1 MTSKKNFSLFL
12 LRIEILPWIN
22 VSSPLILFGLYY
34 GFVATLPIGLPQI
47 LLVRTFLLG
56 KDSNARLAIGT
67 SIVGQLVIILSV
79 YYLHLYVML
88 VKPHA
93 ITLLVLPYMLF
104 YWHRLL
110 CHRLQKEKR
119 PIIHY
124 HFRRAKIVRKSDDTQ
139 FVYEGRTLTFLDII
153 ILSLFNPV
161 LLPSPVLARLAKL
174 FTFRYSNKFLFV
186 ISSLYGWW
194 LGSSIFPG
202 ILAKFISVLKP
213 DSDTDN
219 RLSYLVR
226 ILFARTSRI
235 IYIALCLL
243 YLGRAPVPLFDN
255 RIYSNFEKKEA
266 KKLSWL
272 KKWPTILFDY
282 RKWVR
287 PFRYVE
293 EDLFYF
299 KAMTPI
305 KTEMSQYFFDTCVSD
320 GRQRISF
327 TSSPSLSIF
336 EINFKEYFNL
346 SDIPSS
352 FEDLCQKEWIDT
364 EKRGKDYLNNELT
377 NRIRALDKGSSIE
390 KVIEKKNKLC
400 DHGNDIFL
408 KGFDPL
414 LNRQLREGVA
424 IPKSPCILTDDY
436 SLWWKLQYAWQ
447 TDDLSSGNFTGVKE
461 NLSFPLIAEILQIF
475 KEPQLREIKKEKPLF
490 LKLINNAFD
499 LMNSFSGIRSLRIKS
514 IDFIRKK
521 NKKFIFVK
529 SFATQPDFRR
539 NLILGSI
546 RARRRKALLQE
557 SLQLKMHSPFFLRIL
572 KKTTFSSPGII
583 GVNVKPTFAHPE
595 KKMKGL
601 ISFLSKK
608 AFAVKVV
615 TKANRLAT
623 ANSFDFPL
631 AHWARGLFL
640 ISQLYFRKYI
650 VLPILIIFKTISYL
664 LLFQT
669 QEWTEDWNDWNKE
682 FFIGCT
688 YDGTEVSVNKLPFSW
703 HRDGLQIKIINPS
716 HLKWRDPGF
725 ETNSYSLAK
734 NQIAKNKKI
743 DYGFLTALGFQTY
756 LPFGS
761 RKKNPSFFKPLIGG
775 LKKRWKINILLEKI
789 TEIFNNFFPLK
800 KESNIY
806 KKDITILD
814 TQPNKTTSNNI
825 SSLEPDNEHR
835 TNFGTS
841 SKIIDE
847 LPIGITTKC
856 NENFSPAI
864 PDQSGYKARTN
875 IEELRDFIAPES
887 NQIAGITG
895 QTTHSNE
902 LEININ
908 SKEKNGVYPGN
919 EKELRSRK
927 ISIQNHQIIVNFHRR
942 SMELI
947 EQWIYLIKILLKE
960 MNRNFV
966 VLLHLIW
973 FKIQLRM
980 GLTRDLSTIYKK
992 IIFFISWS
1000 KTKYN
1005 KFFNKD
1011 LIISSKE
1018 MEYFKV
1024 HPSQNTGLISQAYVF
1039 HKIWQMR
1046 TMNNSYPVES
1056 LRHRISNLFIEKNI
1070 EAFSNEKGILGYR
1083 KLRDLEEKDWKK
1095 WLQCFHRC
1103 NVPLRIWRKIAPR
1116 RWRDKVT
1123 EHWQIE
1129 NSFSDNFDRYKSL
1142 RSYKKRIYSK
1152 LIADLKETGKL
1163 NERYKYNVLSYSY
1176 LASIKDSD
1184 IERFSM
1190 WQDEKK
1196 EIVFNDRIQKIRKYK
1211 LVNDRKNSEYK
1222 KIDRKK
1228 NIHLNSN
1235 LYSWLYPEILKKF
1248 NIIEMYEFL
1257 TTCDFSFIHEPKRSL
1272 LRKDKDDYA
1281 KKRSLERRES
1291 HKYIERWNLKSEQ
1304 IAEKTEIAGN
1314 TTNLLNIIKFGVNSA
1329 EGVNFR
1335 FLYEKILK
1343 NIVLFYNY
1351 TCMDGTN
1358 KIFKDLGHR
1367 LPEVLYD
1374 EILMYKM
1381 ISIILNFKSRFRRIS
1396 DFIHESILR
1405 VKVIENKEKIII
1417 SDSFNLEDILPSK
1430 RRIQLGIWN
1439 SLYLKENGNQGADFN
1454 SCSGENRRNYE
1465 EPIKEDRKFNANE
1478 TQMIK
1483 RSLWSSYRLED
1494 LGCMNRFWFNTND
1507 GSRFAMSRICMYP
1520 SKNG

>member
-1 MTSKKNFSLFL
+1 MTSKKPFSLFL

-47 LLVRTFLLG
+47 LLVRTLLLG
-56 KDSNARLAIGT
+56 KDSNAKLVVGT

-93 ITLLVLPYMLF
+93 VILLVLPYMLF
-104 YWHRLL
+104 YWYRLL
-110 CHRLQKEKR
+110 CRRLQKEKR
-119 PIIHY
+119 PIMHY
-124 HFRRAKIVRKSDDTQ
+124 HFMRAKIVRKDDFQ
-139 FVYEGRTLTFLDII
+139 FIYEGRTLTFLDII

-161 LLPSPVLARLAKL
+161 LLPSPVLTRLAKL

-194 LGSSIFPG
+194 LGGSIFPG

-219 RLSYLVR
+219 RLSYLVK

-255 RIYSNFEKKEA
+255 RIYSNFEKKEV

-272 KKWPTILFDY
+272 KKLPTILFDY

-293 EDLFYF
+293 EDFFYF
-299 KAMTPI
+299 NAMTLI
-305 KTEMSQYFFDTCVSD
+305 KTEMSQYFFDACVSD

-336 EINFKEYFNL
+336 ERSFKENFK
-346 SDIPSS
+346 S
-352 FEDLCQKEWIDT
+352 FEDLRQKEWIDT
-364 EKRGKDYLNNELT
+364 ENRGKDDLNNELT

-400 DHGNDIFL
+400 DHSNNIFL

-414 LNRQLREGVA
+414 LNRELREGVA
-424 IPKSPCILTDDY
+424 IPKSPCVLTDEY
-436 SLWWKLQYAWQ
+436 SLWCKLENDWQ
-447 TDDLSSGNFTGVKE
+447 TDDDLGSGNFTG
-461 NLSFPLIAEILQIF
+461 
-475 KEPQLREIKKEKPLF
+475 PQLREFKKEKPLF

-499 LMNSFSGIRSLRIKS
+499 LMNVFSGIRSLRIKS
-514 IDFIRKK
+514 IDWIEKK
-521 NKKFIFVK
+521 NEKFRNVK

-557 SLQLKMHSPFFLRIL
+557 SLQSEMHSPFFLRIL
-572 KKTTFSSPGII
+572 KKTTFSSPGKI
-583 GVNVKPTFAHPE
+583 GINVKPTFEHPE
-595 KKMKGL
+595 KKIKGL

-608 AFAVKVV
+608 VFAIKAV

-623 ANSFDFPL
+623 AERFDFQL
-631 AHWARGLFL
+631 AHWARGFFL
-640 ISQLYFRKYI
+640 VSQLYFRKYI

-669 QEWTEDWNDWNKE
+669 QEWAEDWNDWNKE

-688 YDGTEVSVNKLPFSW
+688 YDGTEVSVNDLPFSW
-703 HRDGLQIKIINPS
+703 LRDGLQIKIINPS

-734 NQIAKNKKI
+734 KRKI
-743 DYGFLTALGFQTY
+743 DYGFLTAFGYQTY

-761 RKKNPSFFKPLIGG
+761 RKKNPPFFKPLIRG
-775 LKKRWKINILLEKI
+775 LKKRWKIDILSEKI
-789 TEIFNNFFPLK
+789 TEIFNKFFPLK
-800 KESNIY
+800 KKSNIY
-806 KKDITILD
+806 KKDLTILD
-814 TQPNKTTSNNI
+814 TQPNKTTNNDI
-825 SSLEPDNEHR
+825 SSFEPGNEHR
-835 TNFGTS
+835 TNFGIS

-847 LPIGITTKC
+847 LPIEITTKC
-856 NENFSPAI
+856 NENFSSTI
-864 PDQSGYKARTN
+864 PDQFGYEARTN
-875 IEELRDFIAPES
+875 IEELRRDFVAPES
-887 NQIAGITG
+887 NQIEGITE
-895 QTTHSNE
+895 QTHSDE

-927 ISIQNHQIIVNFHRR
+927 ISIQISQIIVNFHRR

-947 EQWIYLIKILLKE
+947 EEWIFLIKILSKK

-973 FKIQLRM
+973 FNIQLRM
-980 GLTRDLSTIYKK
+980 GFTRDLSTIYKK
-992 IIFFISWS
+992 IIFFISKS
-1000 KTKYN
+1000 KTKDN

-1011 LIISSKE
+1011 LILSSKE

-1024 HPSQNTGLISQAYVF
+1024 HPNQDTGLISQAYVF
-1039 HKIWQMR
+1039 HKIWQMK
-1046 TMNNSYPVES
+1046 TMNKYYPVES
-1056 LRHRISNLFIEKNI
+1056 LRYQISNLFIEENI
-1070 EAFSNEKGILGYR
+1070 EAFSNEEGILSSR
-1083 KLRDLEEKDWKK
+1083 KPRDLEEKDWKK
-1095 WLQCFHRC
+1095 WLQCFHRY
-1103 NVPLRIWRKIAPR
+1103 NVPLRIWRKIAPQ

-1129 NSFSDNFDRYKSL
+1129 NYFSDNFDKYKSL

-1163 NERYKYNVLSYSY
+1163 NERYKYNLLSYSY
-1176 LASIKDSD
+1176 LASIEDAD
-1184 IERFSM
+1184 IERFPI

-1196 EIVFNDRIQKIRKYK
+1196 EIAFNDRIQKIRKYI
-1211 LVNDRKNSEYK
+1211 LVNDRKKNEYK
-1222 KIDRKK
+1222 RIDRKK

-1281 KKRSLERRES
+1281 KKRLLERRES
-1291 HKYIERWNLKSEQ
+1291 HKYIERWNLKSEK
-1304 IAEKTEIAGN
+1304 IAEKAEIAGN
-1314 TTNLLNIIKFGVNSA
+1314 TTNLLNIIKFGV

-1335 FLYEKILK
+1335 SLYEKILK

-1367 LPEVLYD
+1367 LPEILYD

-1381 ISIILNFKSRFRRIS
+1381 ISILLNFKSRFRRIS
-1396 DFIHESILR
+1396 DFILFNESMLR

-1417 SDSFNLEDILPSK
+1417 SDSFNIEDILPSK
-1430 RRIQLGIWN
+1430 RRIQLGILN
-1439 SLYLKENGNQGADFN
+1439 SLYLEENGNQGAEFN

-1478 TQMIK
+1478 TQIIK
-1483 RSLWSSYRLED
+1483 RFLWSSYRLED
-1494 LGCMNRFWFNTND
+1494 LGCMNRFRFNTND
-1507 GSRFAMSRICMYP
+1507 GSRFAMLRICMYP
-1520 SKNG
+1520 SKNS

>member
-1 MTSKKNFSLFL
+1 TSKKPFSLFL

-47 LLVRTFLLG
+47 LLVKTLLLG
-56 KDSNARLAIGT
+56 KDSNAKLVVGT

-93 ITLLVLPYMLF
+93 VTLLVLPYMLF
-104 YWHRLL
+104 YWYHLL
-110 CHRLQKEKR
+110 CRRLQKEKR
-119 PIIHY
+119 PIMHY
-124 HFRRAKIVRKSDDTQ
+124 HFMHAKIVPKSDDIQ
-139 FVYEGRTLTFLDII
+139 FIYEGRTLTFLDII

-161 LLPSPVLARLAKL
+161 LLPSPVLTRLAKL

-194 LGSSIFPG
+194 LGGSIFPG

-255 RIYSNFEKKEA
+255 RIYYNFEKKEA

-293 EDLFYF
+293 EDILYF
-299 KAMTPI
+299 KTMTPI
-305 KTEMSQYFFDTCVSD
+305 KTEMSQYFFDACVSD

-336 EINFKEYFNL
+336 ERSFKEYFNL

-364 EKRGKDYLNNELT
+364 EKRGKDDLNNELT
-377 NRIRALDKGSSIE
+377 NRIRALDKGFSIE

-400 DHGNDIFL
+400 DHRNDIFL

-414 LNRQLREGVA
+414 LNRELREGVA
-424 IPKSPCILTDDY
+424 IPKSPCILTDEY
-436 SLWWKLQYAWQ
+436 SLWWRLQYTWQ
-447 TDDLSSGNFTGVKE
+447 TDDLSSDNFTRVKE
-461 NLSFPLIAEILQIF
+461 NIYSPLIAEILQIY

-499 LMNSFSGIRSLRIKS
+499 LLNVFSGIRSLKIKS
-514 IDFIRKK
+514 IDFIKKK
-521 NKKFIFVK
+521 NEKIRFVK
-529 SFATQPDFRR
+529 NFATQPNFRR

-572 KKTTFSSPGII
+572 KKTTFSSPGKI
-583 GVNVKPTFAHPE
+583 GINVKPTFAHPE
-595 KKMKGL
+595 NKMKGL

-608 AFAVKVV
+608 AFAVKIV

-623 ANSFDFPL
+623 ANIFDFPL

-640 ISQLYFRKYI
+640 ISQLYFRRYI
-650 VLPILIIFKTISYL
+650 VLPILIIFKNISYL

-669 QEWTEDWNDWNKE
+669 QEWKEDWNDWNKE

-688 YDGTEVSVNKLPFSW
+688 YDGTEVSVDKLPHFW
-703 HRDGLQIKIINPS
+703 FRDGLQIKIINPS

-734 NQIAKNKKI
+734 NKGAKKRKI
-743 DYGFLTALGFQTY
+743 DYGFLTAWGFQTY

-761 RKKNPSFFKPLIGG
+761 RKKNPSFFKPLIQG
-775 LKKRWKINILLEKI
+775 LKKKWKIDILSEKI
-789 TEIFNNFFPLK
+789 TEIFDKFFPLK

-806 KKDITILD
+806 KKDLTILD
-814 TQPNKTTSNNI
+814 NQPNKTTSNYI
-825 SSLEPDNEHR
+825 SSFEPDNKHR

-847 LPIGITTKC
+847 LPIEITTKC
-856 NENFSPAI
+856 NENFSSAI
-864 PDQSGYKARTN
+864 PDQFGYEAQTN
-875 IEELRDFIAPES
+875 IEELRDFVAPES
-887 NQIAGITG
+887 NQIGEITE
-895 QTTHSNE
+895 QTHSNE
-902 LEININ
+902 LEFNIN
-908 SKEKNGVYPGN
+908 SKEKNRVYPGN
-919 EKELRSRK
+919 EKGLRSRK
-927 ISIQNHQIIVNFHRR
+927 ISIQIHQIILNFHRR
-942 SMELI
+942 SMKLI
-947 EQWIYLIKILLKE
+947 EECIFLIKILSKK

-973 FKIQLRM
+973 FNIQLRM
-980 GLTRDLSTIYKK
+980 GFTRDVSTIYNK
-992 IIFFISWS
+992 IIFFISKS
-1000 KTKYN
+1000 KTKDN
-1005 KFFNKD
+1005 KFLNKD
-1011 LIISSKE
+1011 LIVSSKE

-1024 HPSQNTGLISQAYVF
+1024 HPNQDTGLISQAYVF
-1039 HKIWQMR
+1039 HKIWQMK
-1046 TMNNSYPVES
+1046 TMNKSYPVES
-1056 LRHRISNLFIEKNI
+1056 LRHRISNLFIEENI
-1070 EAFSNEKGILGYR
+1070 EAFSNEEGIFSSR
-1083 KLRDLEEKDWKK
+1083 KPRDLEEKDWKK
-1095 WLQCFHRC
+1095 WLQCFHRY
-1103 NVPLRIWRKIAPR
+1103 NVPLRIWRKIAPQ

-1129 NSFSDNFDRYKSL
+1129 NYFSDNFDKYKFL

-1163 NERYKYNVLSYSY
+1163 NKRYKYNLLSYSY
-1176 LASIKDSD
+1176 LASIEDAD
-1184 IERFSM
+1184 IERFPI

-1196 EIVFNDRIQKIRKYK
+1196 EIVFNDRIQKIRKYI
-1211 LVNDRKNSEYK
+1211 LVNDRKKNEYK
-1222 KIDRKK
+1222 RIDRKK

-1281 KKRSLERRES
+1281 KKISLNRRES
-1291 HKYIERWNLKSEQ
+1291 HKYIKRWNLKSEQ
-1304 IAEKTEIAGN
+1304 IAEKMEIAGN
-1314 TTNLLNIIKFGVNSA
+1314 TTNLLNIIKFGVNSV
-1329 EGVNFR
+1329 EEVR
-1335 FLYEKILK
+1335 SLYEKILK
-1343 NIVLFYNY
+1343 NIVIFYNY
-1351 TCMDGTN
+1351 NCMDGTK
-1358 KIFKDLGHR
+1358 KIFKYLGHR
-1367 LPEVLYD
+1367 LPEILYD

-1381 ISIILNFKSRFRRIS
+1381 ISILLNFKSRFRRIS
-1396 DFIHESILR
+1396 DFILFNESILR

-1430 RRIQLGIWN
+1430 RRIQLGILN
-1439 SLYLKENGNQGADFN
+1439 SLYLEENGNQGTEFN
-1454 SCSGENRRNYE
+1454 YCSGENRRNYE
-1465 EPIKEDRKFNANE
+1465 EPIKEDQKFNANE

-1483 RSLWSSYRLED
+1483 RFLWSSYRLED

-1507 GSRFAMSRICMYP
+1507 GSRFAMLKICMYP
-1520 SKNG
+1520 SKNS